1 MKLPQIELTSVPR
14 EKIVDYLMRE
24 LDSIVLTVDL
34 PEYGLR
40 RGDVGTVVLVHG
52 GRGYEA
58 EFMTLDGE
66 TVAVVS
72 LSPDQ
77 VRQVHHR
84 EIANARELD

>member
-1 MKLPQIELTSVPR
+1 MLR
-14 EKIVDYLMRE
+14 EF
-24 LDSIVLTVDL
+24 DSIVLTVDL

-40 RGDVGTVVLVHG
+40 RGDVGTVVLMHG
-52 GRGYEA
+52 ERGYEA

-77 VRQVHHR
+77 VRQVRHR
-84 EIANARELD
+84 EIASARELA

>member
-1 MKLPQIELTSVPR
+1 ML
-14 EKIVDYLMRE
+14 RE
-24 LDSIVLTVDL
+24 LDSVVLTVDM
-34 PEYGLR
+34 PEHGLR

-52 GRGYEA
+52 ERGYEA

-77 VRQVHHR
+77 VRQVRHR
-84 EIANARELD
+84 EIANARELA